1 MVEPDGFANS
11 SNITKEMS
19 SRSVSIE
26 ADGLGFN
33 ASGSVLDESR
43 PGERIG
49 EEVLINLG
57 EKDIVGR
64 QLPRISV
71 RVGGQIIQALV
82 DTGASVNFIRPDL
95 FPNKDF
101 SSLPNATFI
110 QLGCQNSTSRSL
122 GHLEVPM
129 EIEGQE
135 YVVKATLLSK
145 LNEKVIL
152 GMPFLMENAAIV
164 DIARKCLYF
173 GKRPRQTVFFSQ
185 VTKKQFCELSV
196 PEFSEEQFAAE
207 TKSEIVK
214 VVQEFPDVFTE
225 TIRQPITEATLHE
238 IRVKEEKPFRQC
250 RYSKMS
256 EERKRIVNEEIDKLL
271 EAGVVVPRSKPQ
283 EDSVANTRDYPTPKS
298 IRQLRGFLGTA
309 GWLREYI
316 PHFSEVAAPLT
327 DMIDKNRKFKWTA
340 EAENAFQQIKGL
352 VSKPL
357 SLARPDPTRPFCLQT
372 DASYVGIGAVL
383 YQEGPEGRK
392 NVVAYSSSKLNKT
405 EKRYHINE
413 IECLAVIWA
422 VRKWRHFLQDAPFKL
437 FTDNS
442 ALLWLDRMKDEK
454 AKLTRWALLLQ
465 EYSFEIFHVPGKLNL
480 LPDFLSRNPVAES
493 TASAPLRQL
502 SRKQQKHQEET
513 VEVTL
518 LAKTPQGRS
527 EDPVEVKKQN
537 NISEKN
543 KEEFPREESLSISTT
558 REDQSHLGPCEV
570 LNHINHLRENEQFR
584 KSEEIAKKYFHYYQ
598 NPTVMSHNARE
609 PYHK

>member
-1 MVEPDGFANS
+1 
-11 SNITKEMS
+11 MS

-135 YVVKATLLSK
+135 YVVKATLLGK

-271 EAGVVVPRSKPQ
+271 EAG
-283 EDSVANTRDYPTPKS
+283 
-298 IRQLRGFLGTA
+298 
-309 GWLREYI
+309 
-316 PHFSEVAAPLT
+316 
-327 DMIDKNRKFKWTA
+327 
-340 EAENAFQQIKGL
+340 
-352 VSKPL
+352 
-357 SLARPDPTRPFCLQT
+357 T

-493 TASAPLRQL
+493 TGIDSCMDNERMFFPHKEGAFIQ
-502 SRKQQKHQEET
+502 SRLPE
-513 VEVTL
+513 
-518 LAKTPQGRS
+518 ACNDIRGR
-527 EDPVEVKKQN
+527 
-537 NISEKN
+537 
-543 KEEFPREESLSISTT
+543 RL
-558 REDQSHLGPCEV
+558 
-570 LNHINHLRENEQFR
+570 
-584 KSEEIAKKYFHYYQ
+584 
-598 NPTVMSHNARE
+598 
-609 PYHK
+609 